1 MELAKSRLLSPEE
14 HCISLCVRE
23 VPVRTSSPMAA
34 AGVESKATGVAA
46 ASPLQWAL
54 KTPLRCRTPLL
65 CHLCVITFLDSH
77 ANKTKEL
84 YNSEGD
90 TRDA

>member
-1 MELAKSRLLSPEE
+1 MEPAKSRLLSPER
-14 HCISLCVRE
+14 CISLCVRR
-23 VPVRTSSPMAA
+23 VPVRTSSPKAA

-46 ASPLQWAL
+46 ASPLQWAVQP
-54 KTPLRCRTPLL
+54 PLRCRTPLL
-65 CHLCVITFLDSH
+65 CHLCVVTFLDSH

-84 YNSEGD
+84 YNSEED